1 MLFRSGELSKG
12 RYWIVHGGEGWPSPR
27 GYMPNIPLNRP
38 LLGEGRSDV
47 PFELT
52 EEEEAQKFRAVNAY
66 HTQLQVMSPFLL
78 TFVRTT
84 ELYSASPW

>member
-1 MLFRSGELSKG
+1 
-12 RYWIVHGGEGWPSPR
+12 
-27 GYMPNIPLNRP
+27 
-38 LLGEGRSDV
+38 V

-52 EEEEAQKFRAVNAY
+52 EEEEAQKLRAVNAY

-84 ELYSASPW
+84 ELYSIIPAARGM